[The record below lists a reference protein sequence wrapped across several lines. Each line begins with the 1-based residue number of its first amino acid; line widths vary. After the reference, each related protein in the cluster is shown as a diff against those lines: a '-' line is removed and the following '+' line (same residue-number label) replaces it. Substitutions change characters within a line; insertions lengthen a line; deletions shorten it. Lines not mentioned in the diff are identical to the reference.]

1 VKKLLIIEDDPIIA
15 NIYRNLFEKENYQ
28 VEVAADGQ
36 SGFYKIHEL
45 RPDVV
50 LLDLMLPVINGVD
63 ILKKIRAQRAFLNL
77 PVVVFTNAYLPD
89 MVQQAMKAGARHVYN
104 KATLAPRDICQ
115 AVHDALFPPA
125 AGSAGEPARNGAAAP
140 APGTSPARNPA
151 DMTRE
156 FLQAAPELV
165 SGIRVSL
172 QLLVKAEDES
182 ARLAQANEL
191 YRRVHALCSGAGLVG
206 LGTAARYGAALEA
219 LLKELYEQPRHLNAS
234 TLRTLA
240 HAVDFLGVLFSCP
253 QELRDERPIGAL
265 VVDDEVL
272 SRKAVVMALEK
283 ALVKP
288 VAVADPA
295 IALTL
300 AEDNHFDLV
309 VLDVDMPGMSGFEL
323 CSKLR
328 ALPAYKS
335 VPVVF
340 VTSLTDFENRAKSM
354 MSGGNDFIA
363 KPFLFTEL
371 NVKVLTYVLKGR
383 HLSATGKTDTADTA
397 PATPVPAMAG

>member
-36 SGFYKIHEL
+36 SGFYKIHEIH
-45 RPDVV
+45 PDVV
-50 LLDLMLPVINGVD
+50 LLDLMLPVINGIE
-63 ILKKIRAQRAFLNL
+63 ILKKIRAQRTFLKL

-89 MVQQAMKAGARHVYN
+89 MVQEAMKAGARHVYN

-115 AVHDALFPPA
+115 AVHDALFTPP
-125 AGSAGEPARNGAAAP
+125 GAAP
-140 APGTSPARNPA
+140 ADASKNGNGKPAEPRNA
-151 DMTRE
+151 GDICRE
-156 FLQAAPELV
+156 FLQTAPELL
-165 SGIRVSL
+165 SAIRISL
-172 QLLVKAEDES
+172 QVMGKAEDES
-182 ARLAQANEL
+182 TRLTQTNEL
-191 YRRVHALCSGAGLVG
+191 YRRVHAITSGAGLAG
-206 LGTAARYGAALEA
+206 LRTVAQYSSALEA
-219 LLKELYEQPRHLNAS
+219 LLKELYDQPRNINVS

-240 HAVDFLGVLFSCP
+240 HAIDFLGVLFTGNTS
-253 QELRDERPIGAL
+253 LAHERPIGVM
-265 VVDDEVL
+265 VVDDELL
-272 SRKAVVMALEK
+272 SRKAVVMALDK
-283 ALVKP
+283 AHLKP
-288 VAVADPA
+288 VAIANPEVALA
-295 IALTL
+295 IAG
-300 AEDNHFDLV
+300 DNSFDLV

-340 VTSLTDFENRAKSM
+340 VTSLTDFENRAKSL

-371 NVKVLTYVLKGR
+371 TVKALTYVMKGR
-383 HLSATGKTDTADTA
+383 QPAAA
-397 PATPVPAMAG
+397 PAAPAPEASAAVAA

>member
-28 VEVAADGQ
+28 VDVAADGQ

-45 RPDVV
+45 RPDVI
-50 LLDLMLPVINGVD
+50 LLDLMLPVINGVE
-63 ILKKIRAQRAFLNL
+63 ILKKIRAQRAFLKL

-89 MVQQAMKAGARHVYN
+89 MVQEAMKAGASHVYN

-115 AVHDALFPPA
+115 AVHDALFSPKSP
-125 AGSAGEPARNGAAAP
+125 AAAP
-140 APGTSPARNPA
+140 DTAKNGNGKATTAPTRNPA
-151 DMTRE
+151 DLCRE
-156 FLQAAPELV
+156 FLQTAPELL
-165 SGIRVSL
+165 SAIRVSL
-172 QLLVKAEDES
+172 SVLVKAEDES
-182 ARLAQANEL
+182 ARVTQTNEL
-191 YRRVHALCSGAGLVG
+191 YRRVHAITSGAGLAG
-206 LGTAARYGAALEA
+206 LRTVAQYCAAMEA
-219 LLKELYEQPRHLNAS
+219 LLKELYDQPRNINAS

-240 HAVDFLGVLFSCP
+240 HAVDFLGVLFSNN
-253 QELRDERPIGAL
+253 RDAADDRPIGAM
-265 VVDDEVL
+265 VVDDELL
-272 SRKAVVMALEK
+272 SRKAVIMALEK
-283 ALVKP
+283 AHLKP
-288 VAVADPA
+288 VAIADPEV
-295 IALTL
+295 ALTI
-300 AEDNHFDLV
+300 AEDNTFDLI
-309 VLDVDMPGMSGFEL
+309 VLDVDMPGMTGFEL

-328 ALPAYKS
+328 ALPSYKS

-383 HLSATGKTDTADTA
+383 HQAAPSTAQVPAA
-397 PATPVPAMAG
+397 PATVTA